1 MLVTSPVRIKYVAF
15 LLFVTSHFRCSSF
28 FVQICCLQNINVLK
42 IKSLLLFLKNIS
54 KQAESDVCFNWV
66 RFRSPVQ
73 IFCRIR
79 SHVLLISFNFKPNHQ
94 FNPIFVESH
103 NYCSFLHVRVVF
115 KIKTFFFFYGVNY
128 VYRSHNFY

>member
-79 SHVLLISFNFKPNHQ
+79 SHVLLISFNFNQLKRGRNSETLITDSAKKILVQQTKLPG
-94 FNPIFVESH
+94 VDT
-103 NYCSFLHVRVVF
+103 F
-115 KIKTFFFFYGVNY
+115 KNC
-128 VYRSHNFY
+128 NQ